1 MVNSIKKF
9 FEMKNRVVIITGSS
23 GQLGTQYADI
33 LSEAGANVVLVD
45 LERKKNHSLEQ
56 KIKSKYKTH
65 PYALEI
71 DISDKNDVKKMISL
85 VLKKYKKIDVLINN
99 AAFTPRTHPK
109 RDASFEDYPL
119 ELWENSLVTNLTGMF
134 LCCQEV
140 GKIMVKQRRGVIV
153 NISSIYGLKGTDNR
167 IYGKSRINPPSSYA
181 ATKGGIINL
190 SRYLA
195 AYWEN
200 KNIRVNT
207 LSLGGVFNNQEK
219 SFIKNYSK
227 KTMLGRMATKE
238 EYKAAM
244 LFLCS
249 DASSY
254 MTGSNLI
261 IDGGWTA
268 W

>member
-1 MVNSIKKF
+1 MKDFINKIF
-9 FEMKNRVVIITGSS
+9 DMKNRVVIITGSS
-23 GQLGTQYADI
+23 GLLGPQYAEI
-33 LSEAGANVVLVD
+33 LSETGANVVLVD
-45 LERKKNHSLEQ
+45 KEKNKNQLLEKKLRST
-56 KIKSKYKTH
+56 YKTN
-65 PYALEI
+65 PLSLEI
-71 DISDKNDVKKMISL
+71 DISSKKDVKKL
-85 VLKKYKKIDVLINN
+85 VSQVYKKYKKIDVLINN
-99 AAFTPRTHPK
+99 AAFTLRAHPK
-109 RDASFEDYPL
+109 RDAPFEDYPL
-119 ELWENSLVTNLTGMF
+119 ELWEKSLATNLTGTF

-140 GKIMVKQRRGVIV
+140 SKKMMKQKKGVIV
-153 NISSIYGLKGTDNR
+153 NISSIYGMNGTDHR
-167 IYGKSRINPPSSYA
+167 IYEKSRINPPSSYA

-190 SRYLA
+190 TRYLA

-219 SFIKNYSK
+219 NFVKNYSK
-227 KTMLGRMATKE
+227 KTMLGRMAEKE
-238 EYKAAM
+238 EFKAVM